1 MPNDRKSPRTAEEQS
16 SPEPERMVTPDE
28 EAGMDLAE
36 LEEPPQAEGPRD
48 LANGANAEE
57 PLWND
62 RRRNEG
68 AD

>member
-1 MPNDRKSPRTAEEQS
+1 MTQHERSPRKADEQRA
-16 SPEPERMVTPDE
+16 PEPERLVTPDE

-36 LEEPPQAEGPRD
+36 LEQPPQAEGPRD
-48 LANGANAEE
+48 GGEDE
-57 PLWND
+57 PMWRD